1 MAYGRKTA
9 VLGSRRRATGVEAA
23 RMTGRWM
30 WSVPNRHEGASLSQ
44 KLEHDHAEGNQ
55 TTCIS
60 TKFDAFMY
68 PSYSRDLNR
77 NVVLSKTII
86 YPSEA
91 RGHHIV
97 IRDVARSRPYTNN
110 QKQIPATLMPPSEQP
125 VAMIPCYTTEG
136 TRATSRVRTLSR

>member
-1 MAYGRKTA
+1 M
-9 VLGSRRRATGVEAA
+9 RA
-23 RMTGRWM
+23 W
-30 WSVPNRHEGASLSQ
+30 LSN
-44 KLEHDHAEGNQ
+44 KREHDPAYGNQ
-55 TTCIS
+55 TTCTG
-60 TKFDAFMY
+60 TKFDAFMD

-125 VAMIPCYTTEG
+125 AAMIPCYTTEG
-136 TRATSRVRTLSR
+136 TRAIPRVRTLSR